1 MPYPYSKQI
10 LKLKIKAIHVN
21 IINKEESY
29 AGGEELGEKEEKMG
43 EEVVKYTVK
52 DSLFT
57 NLFRKKKYLIQLYRA
72 LHPED
77 TEATEEDLH
86 DVTVSN
92 VLVNDIYNDVGF
104 RIGSTLLILIES
116 QSTWTVNIIFR
127 ALMYLVQTYREYF
140 KETKQD
146 IYKSKKLEMP
156 VPELYVIYTG
166 TRKDRP
172 EEISLSKEFFGGKD
186 ICLDVKVKMIYDGK
200 EGDIISQYVKF
211 TKVCNEQVALYGR
224 TRKAIKETIRICKD
238 KNVLKEYLESR
249 EQEVLDMLMEL
260 YDQEE
265 VMRSYLE
272 SERYEAAQEAENTTK
287 IQMARE
293 MIHGNE
299 PLEKIIRYSG
309 LSREAVLEIQKEELQ
324 MAT

>member
-1 MPYPYSKQI
+1 M
-10 LKLKIKAIHVN
+10 
-21 IINKEESY
+21 
-29 AGGEELGEKEEKMG
+29 GEKEEKK
-43 EEVVKYTVK
+43 EDEVVKHTVK

-57 NLFRKKKYLIQLYRA
+57 NLFKEKKYLLQLYKA

-77 TEATEEDLH
+77 KKATEGDLQ
-86 DVTVSN
+86 DVTISN
-92 VLVNDIYNDVGF
+92 VLVNDLYNDIGF

-116 QSTWTVNIIFR
+116 QSTWTSNIIFR

-166 TRKDRP
+166 KRKDRP
-172 EEISLSKEFFGGKD
+172 EEISLSKEFFDGKE

-200 EGDIISQYVKF
+200 EGDIINQYVRF
-211 TKVCNEQVALYGR
+211 TKVCNEQVSLYGR

-238 KNVLKEYLESR
+238 SDVLKEYLENK
-249 EQEVLDMLMEL
+249 EQEVLSMLMEL

-265 VMRSYLE
+265 VMRSYVE
-272 SERYEAAQEAENTTK
+272 SERHEAAEKAENATK
-287 IQMARE
+287 IETAKRF
-293 MIHGNE
+293 
-299 PLEKIIRYSG
+299 LKIGKLSIEEIATGSG
-309 LSREAVLEIQKEELQ
+309 LTVEEVEELAGVQ
-324 MAT
+324 SV

>member
-1 MPYPYSKQI
+1 MTYPCSKQI
-10 LKLKIKAIHVN
+10 LKLKIKTIHVN

-127 ALMYLVQTYREYF
+127 ALMYLVQTHREYF

-146 IYKSKKLEMP
+146 VYKSKKLKMP

-166 TRKDRP
+166 KRKDRP
-172 EEISLSKEFFGGKD
+172 EEISLSKEFFDGKE

-200 EGDIISQYVKF
+200 EGDIINQYVRF
-211 TKVCNEQVALYGR
+211 TKVCNEQVSLYGR

-238 KNVLKEYLESR
+238 QNVLKEYLESK
-249 EQEVLDMLMEL
+249 EQEVIDMLMEL

-265 VMRSYLE
+265 VMRAYVE
-272 SERYEAAQEAENTTK
+272 SERYEAAEKAEKTANKKTAQRLLMMGK
-287 IQMARE
+287 LSMEEVAV
-293 MIHGNE
+293 G
-299 PLEKIIRYSG
+299 SG
-309 LSREAVLEIQKEELQ
+309 LTMEEVEELAGLQ
-324 MAT
+324 SV

>member
-1 MPYPYSKQI
+1 M
-10 LKLKIKAIHVN
+10 
-21 IINKEESY
+21 
-29 AGGEELGEKEEKMG
+29 GEKEKDEKM
-43 EEVVKYTVK
+43 EEVMKYTIK
-52 DSLFT
+52 DSVFTSLF
-57 NLFRKKKYLIQLYRA
+57 KEKKYLIQLYRA

-77 TEATEEDLH
+77 KEATENDLQ

-92 VLVNDIYNDVGF
+92 VLVNDIFNDVGF
-104 RIGSTLLILIES
+104 RVGSTLLILIES
-116 QSTWTVNIIFR
+116 QSTWTSNIIFR

-146 IYKSKKLEMP
+146 IYKSRKLKMP
-156 VPELYVIYTG
+156 APELYVIYTG
-166 TRKDRP
+166 ERKSRP
-172 EEISLSKEFFGGKD
+172 EEISFSEEFFDGKD

-200 EGDIISQYVKF
+200 EGDIINQYVKF
-211 TKVCNEQVALYGR
+211 TKVCNEQVSLYGR

-249 EQEVLDMLMEL
+249 EQEVLSMLMEL

-265 VMRSYLE
+265 VMRSYVE
-272 SERYEAAQEAENTTK
+272 SERYEAAEEAENATK

-309 LSREAVLEIQKEELQ
+309 LSRETVLEIQKEELQ

>member
-1 MPYPYSKQI
+1 MTYPCSKQI
-10 LKLKIKAIHVN
+10 LKLKIKTIHVN

-146 IYKSKKLEMP
+146 VYKSKKLKMP

-166 TRKDRP
+166 KRKDRP
-172 EEISLSKEFFGGKD
+172 EENSLSKEFFDGKE

-200 EGDIISQYVKF
+200 EGDIINQYVRF
-211 TKVCNEQVALYGR
+211 TKVCNEQVSLYGR

-238 KNVLKEYLESR
+238 KNVLKEYLESK
-249 EQEVLDMLMEL
+249 EQEVIDMLMEL

-265 VMRSYLE
+265 VMRAYVE
-272 SERYEAAQEAENTTK
+272 SERYEAAEKAEKTANKKTAQRLLMMGK
-287 IQMARE
+287 LSMEEVAV
-293 MIHGNE
+293 G
-299 PLEKIIRYSG
+299 SG
-309 LSREAVLEIQKEELQ
+309 LTMEEVEELAGLQ
-324 MAT
+324 SV

>member
-1 MPYPYSKQI
+1 M
-10 LKLKIKAIHVN
+10 
-21 IINKEESY
+21 
-29 AGGEELGEKEEKMG
+29 GEKEKDEKM
-43 EEVVKYTVK
+43 EEVMKYTIK
-52 DSLFT
+52 DSVFTSLF
-57 NLFRKKKYLIQLYRA
+57 KEKKYLIQLYRA

-77 TEATEEDLH
+77 KEATENDLQ

-92 VLVNDIYNDVGF
+92 VLVNDIFNDVGF
-104 RIGSTLLILIES
+104 RVGSTLLILIES
-116 QSTWTVNIIFR
+116 QSTWTSNIIFR

-146 IYKSKKLEMP
+146 IYKSRKLKMP
-156 VPELYVIYTG
+156 APELYVIYTG
-166 TRKDRP
+166 ERKSRP
-172 EEISLSKEFFGGKD
+172 EEISFSEEFFDGKD

-200 EGDIISQYVKF
+200 EGDIINQYVKF
-211 TKVCNEQVALYGR
+211 TKVCNEQVSLYGR
-224 TRKAIKETIRICKD
+224 TRKAIKETIRICKN

-249 EQEVLDMLMEL
+249 EQEVLSMLMEL

-265 VMRSYLE
+265 VMRSYVE
-272 SERYEAAQEAENTTK
+272 SERYEAAEEAENATK

-309 LSREAVLEIQKEELQ
+309 LSRETVLEIQKEELQ